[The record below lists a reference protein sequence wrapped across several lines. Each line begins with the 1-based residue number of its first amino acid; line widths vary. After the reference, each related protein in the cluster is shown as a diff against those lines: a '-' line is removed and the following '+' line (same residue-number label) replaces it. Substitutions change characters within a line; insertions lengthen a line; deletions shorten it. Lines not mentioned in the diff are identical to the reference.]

1 MSCEFSKE
9 LLALFVENDLP
20 TPDAVKQVQAHV
32 SVCAACRAYC
42 EQLETSQ
49 SFIKSQFQLNDPK
62 PVSQALLTDVRRSVM
77 SQIDVTERSLGWAI
91 RFERFLA
98 LAFRTPRYAAAC
110 FALVA
115 VVSVSVLGQ
124 MQHSLPK
131 TAQTA
136 AVFSGHDTLSRPT
149 DYREWVFVGK
159 WRGHADVSEN
169 VYVSPDAYSEYTHT
183 GKFPD
188 GTVTV
193 SETLSSDPEPA
204 VVALKAAVKDSSRFN
219 DGWGFYDFADA
230 KDRLKAKAEAL
241 PQTAGC
247 RSCHRDGW
255 LRM

>member
-1 MSCEFSKE
+1 MNCGFSKE
-9 LLALFVENDLP
+9 TLALFVENDLP
-20 TPDAVKQVQAHV
+20 TPDARQVQSHI
-32 SVCAACRAYC
+32 SVCNHCRSYC
-42 EQLETSQ
+42 DQLEKSQ
-49 SFIKSQFQLNDPK
+49 TFIKSQFHLGNQG
-62 PVSQALLTDVRRSVM
+62 PVSQELLTGIRRNVM

-124 MQHSLPK
+124 MRHSEQK
-131 TAQTA
+131 F
-136 AVFSGHDTLSRPT
+136 VDTTLFRPA

-159 WRGHADVSEN
+159 WRGHSGDVQEN
-169 VYVSPDAYSEYTHT
+169 IYVSPDAYAQYTHT

-193 SETLSSDPEPA
+193 AETVSQESKAD
-204 VVALKAAVKDSSRFN
+204 VVALKVAVKDSNRFS
-219 DGWGFYDFADA
+219 DGWGFYDFG
-230 KDRLKAKAEAL
+230 LKTKAEAL
-241 PQTAGC
+241 PQTEGC

-255 LRM
+255 LKM

>member
-1 MSCEFSKE
+1 MKCGFSKE
-9 LLALFVENDLP
+9 TLALFVENDLP
-20 TPDAVKQVQAHV
+20 VPEARQVQSHI
-32 SVCAACRAYC
+32 SVCNDCKSYC
-42 EQLETSQ
+42 EQLQKSQ
-49 SFIKSQFQLNDPK
+49 SFIKSQFHLRNQG
-62 PVSQALLTDVRRSVM
+62 PVSQELLTGIRRNVM

-124 MQHSLPK
+124 MQHS
-131 TAQTA
+131 AQKF
-136 AVFSGHDTLSRPT
+136 VDTTLFRPT

-159 WRGHADVSEN
+159 WNGHGGAQEN
-169 VYVSPDAYSEYTHT
+169 IYVSRDAYAQYTHT
-183 GKFPD
+183 GKFPE
-188 GTVTV
+188 GTVTIA
-193 SETLSSDPEPA
+193 ETLTSGAKPT

-219 DGWGFYDFADA
+219 EGWGFYDFSDA
-230 KDRLKAKAEAL
+230 KDGLKSKAEAL

-255 LRM
+255 LQKGT

>member
-9 LLALFVENDLP
+9 TLALFVENDLP
-20 TPDAVKQVQAHV
+20 TAAAAKQVQVHV
-32 SVCAACRAYC
+32 SVCAACRSYC

-49 SFIKSQFQLNDPK
+49 AFIRAQFQLNDQK
-62 PVSQALLTDVRRSVM
+62 PVSQELLTDVRRNVM

-98 LAFRTPRYAAAC
+98 LAFRTPRYAAAG

-124 MQHSLPK
+124 MQHSLPE
-131 TAQTA
+131 TTETA

-149 DYREWVFVGK
+149 DYRDWVFVGK
-159 WRGHADVSEN
+159 WRGHGDASEN

-204 VVALKAAVKDSSRFN
+204 VVALKVAVKDSSRFN

-230 KDRLKAKAEAL
+230 KDKLKAKAEAL